1 MKNNKTLIILISVLL
16 SVPLGQL
23 FIDIYVPA
31 FTNIQGYFGTK
42 PAMVQLSLT
51 VYFITFGIF
60 QILYGSLSDI
70 IGRKKPLLIG
80 LAFGL
85 IGSVLIRFSSN
96 IDMFLIGRVIQ
107 GIGMGG
113 VSGIG
118 GAILVDY
125 FSKDPA
131 DLARKNTY
139 VSIAYNIT
147 PVVAPYIGGLLLY
160 LLDWHAIFE
169 FLFIYNLLVLL
180 WISFLYFETK
190 QEVTIFSFKKYF
202 QQFKTYKAFLANSS
216 FWYISVTLGTIWGMT
231 LTFMSL
237 GPFVYHDLFAFTG
250 YQFGI
255 LALVM
260 GLASLLGSILSR
272 ILLILISSEKLLFI
286 LAVLNVI
293 LGVVLIPVALLSVGY
308 FIYFTAILFAMFIVY
323 GATYPNAY
331 TILMLLFKENA
342 GSSISLSVTISVS
355 FCMFV
360 TAICAVLPE
369 SILSLSAME
378 LFLSLLSGFLIYKIV
393 RRVK

>member
-1 MKNNKTLIILISVLL
+1 MKNKKALIILISVLL

-31 FTNIQGYFGTK
+31 FTNIQAYFGTK

-60 QILYGSLSDI
+60 QIIYGSLSDV
-70 IGRKKPLLIG
+70 IGRKKPLVAG

-85 IGSVLIRFSSN
+85 VGSVLVRYSSN
-96 IDMFLIGRVIQ
+96 IDIFLLGRIVQ

-125 FSKDPA
+125 FSKSPA

-139 VSIAYNIT
+139 VSIGYNIT

-160 LLDWHAIFE
+160 LFQWHAIFD

-180 WISFLYFETK
+180 WVVFLYFETK
-190 QEVTIFSFKKYF
+190 QAIVAFSFKRYF
-202 QQFKTYKAFLANSS
+202 QQFKTYRSFLSNIR

-272 ILLILISSEKLLFI
+272 ILLMMITAERLLLI

-293 LGVVLIPVALLSVGY
+293 FGICLIPVSIL
-308 FIYFTAILFAMFIVY
+308 FIDHFVCFTAILFLMFIVY
-323 GATYPNAY
+323 GAIYPNAY

-342 GSSISLSVTISVS
+342 GSSISVSYTHLTLPTIYSV
-355 FCMFV
+355 
-360 TAICAVLPE
+360 
-369 SILSLSAME
+369 
-378 LFLSLLSGFLIYKIV
+378 
-393 RRVK
+393 